1 MTGALVGNWRAGDV
15 QHAQSSSADNTLWGY
30 AAATGTNGT
39 DTMRVGEI
47 TPTVNVKGGMWE
59 KLTATRT
66 LLGKLIRVSD
76 RDENYKIY
84 GTQTKLYNDTV
95 MQCVRKVELCT
106 TTEEIDAALEE
117 AEKTLAEVPTGAGG
131 RQGRAARGDA
141 RLRGRQPLRCRE

>member
-1 MTGALVGNWRAGDV
+1 MRTTPSG
-15 QHAQSSSADNTLWGY
+15 GY

-84 GTQTKLYNDTV
+84 GTQTNLYNDTV

-106 TTEEIDAALEE
+106 TAEEIDAALEE
-117 AEKTLAEVPTGAGG
+117 AEKDPRRGSHGAGG